1 MMKKIIWPIV
11 LLFSAL
17 MLTGCGKSV
26 TDQSA
31 LKNVRSSNTITW
43 AVEGDKKLFSLIDI
57 RDDQEK
63 GFDIDMAKAIT
74 REILGPKGQAR
85 FTLATSQ
92 SRIPLL
98 KNGNVDAVI
107 ATLTITPER
116 AKIISFS
123 KPYFRAGKSLL
134 VNKDSNVK
142 SVRDLNGKTVIGIVG
157 DNSVEVIKKVAPKA
171 KVVAMQDY
179 GQAVSALK
187 SHQGDA
193 LTSDNGIL
201 YGLAAQ
207 SAGSLEVRGGTFTK
221 EPYGIAVNQN
231 QEPFHRAINR
241 AVDKIQRSGEYN
253 RLIKKWFGQVPG
265 FNYKEM
271 YYK

>member
-1 MMKKIIWPIV
+1 MKKLLWPLV
-11 LLFSAL
+11 LIFSAF
-17 MLTGCGKSV
+17 MLTGCGKKV

-31 LKNVRSSNTITW
+31 LKNVRSTNTITW
-43 AVEGDKKLFSLIDI
+43 AVEGDKRLFSLIDI

-74 REILGPKGQAR
+74 KEILGPKGQAK

-116 AKIISFS
+116 AKVISFS
-123 KPYFRAGKSLL
+123 KSYFQAGKSLL
-134 VNKDSNVK
+134 VPKGSK
-142 SVRDLNGKTVIGIVG
+142 IRKASDLNGKTVIGIVG

-193 LTSDNGIL
+193 LTSDNGVL

-207 SAGSLEVRGGTFTK
+207 SPDSLEVRGGTFTK
-221 EPYGIAVNQN
+221 EPYGIAVNKN
-231 QEPFHRAINR
+231 QEPFHKAINR
-241 AVDKIQRSGEYN
+241 AIDHIYSSGEYN

>member
-1 MMKKIIWPIV
+1 MKKLV
-11 LLFSAL
+11 YAMAMLFGLSLLS
-17 MLTGCGKSV
+17 GCGKSIS
-26 TDQSA
+26 DQSV
-31 LKNVRSSNTITW
+31 LKNIRQSKTITW

-57 RDDQEK
+57 RDDHEK

-74 REILGPKGQAR
+74 KEILGPKGQAQ
-85 FTLATSQ
+85 FTLATAQ

-123 KPYFRAGKSLL
+123 KSYFQAGKSLL
-134 VNKDSNVK
+134 VPKGSPVK
-142 SVRDLNGKTVIGIVG
+142 KVSDLNGKTVIGIVG
-157 DNSVEVIKKVAPKA
+157 DNSVEIIKKVAPRA

-201 YGLAAQ
+201 YGIAAQ
-207 SAGSLEVRGGTFTK
+207 NPEELEVTGGTFTK

-231 QEPFHRAINR
+231 QAPFHRAINR
-241 AVDKIQRSGEYN
+241 AIDKLHRNGEYN

>member
-1 MMKKIIWPIV
+1 MKNIKCAIS
-11 LLFSAL
+11 LLFSVL
-17 MLTGCGKSV
+17 LLTGCGKKV

-31 LKNVRSSNTITW
+31 LKNVKATNSITW

-57 RDDQEK
+57 HDDREK
-63 GFDIDMAKAIT
+63 GFDVDMAKAIT
-74 REILGPKGQAR
+74 RKILGVKGEAK

-116 AKIISFS
+116 AKVISYS
-123 KPYFRAGKSLL
+123 RPYFQAGKSFL
-134 VNKDSNVK
+134 VLKGSK
-142 SVRDLNGKTVIGIVG
+142 IKKPSDLNGKTVIGIVG
-157 DNSVEVIKKVAPKA
+157 DNSVEEVKKVAPKA

-193 LTSDNGIL
+193 VTSDNGIL

-207 SAGSLEVRGGTFTK
+207 SEGSLEVCGGTYTK
-221 EPYGIAVNQN
+221 EPYGIAVNKN
-231 QEPFHRAINR
+231 QGPFNKAINH
-241 AVDKIQRSGEYN
+241 AIEEIQRSGEYN

>member
-1 MMKKIIWPIV
+1 MKRIMWPII
-11 LLFSAL
+11 LLFSAVL
-17 MLTGCGKSV
+17 LTGCGRRV

-31 LKNVRSSNTITW
+31 LKKVRESNTITW

-57 RDDQEK
+57 RDDREK

-74 REILGPKGQAR
+74 KEILGPKGKAN

-123 KPYFRAGKSLL
+123 KPYFQAGKSLL
-134 VNKDSNVK
+134 VLKGSK
-142 SVRDLNGKTVIGIVG
+142 IKKPSDLNGKTVIGIVG
-157 DNSVEVIKKVAPKA
+157 DNSVEEIRKVAPKA

-207 SAGSLEVRGGTFTK
+207 SEGSLEVCGGTYTK
-221 EPYGIAVNQN
+221 EPYGIAVNKN
-231 QEPFHRAINR
+231 QGPFNKAINH
-241 AVDKIQRSGEYN
+241 AIEEIQRSGEYN